1 MLKFNGKEKG
11 AAFSY
16 IFNQGEH
23 TSESYFAYTN
33 VCQNPVCMCNIVHI
47 NFVPPNDIELDH
59 NQAVSYE
66 ISLDV
71 SSKSIA
77 PETKGR
83 INENFA
89 NSLVKDLSEEDWGS
103 LYQHYFSKKIFASEA
118 TDLTTVDAVFPV
130 EDIEY
135 KSLLIFYSDIIPY
148 SRPVILTVEK
158 KRFLVDDMY
167 CVKPDCHC
175 NEVHLL
181 FIPYDNSG
189 QLDTSHDEE
198 TYFVLN
204 LKTHSWGVKEQGK
217 VSISAK
223 TLMETFFEKKELVDL
238 YKTRYK
244 TLRLLYKKYRSTS
257 YQNSTVRKL
266 NNVGRNDPCPCG
278 SGKKYKKCC
287 L

>member
-1 MLKFNGKEKG
+1 MLVLGQPPR
-11 AAFSY
+11 ATFSY

-23 TSESYFAYTN
+23 FSEHYLANTH
-33 VCQNPVCMCNIVHI
+33 VCDNPVCECNVVDIK
-47 NFVPPNDIELDH
+47 FVPANDIELDDK
-59 NQAVSYE
+59 QASSYE

-71 SSKSIA
+71 VSKSITQN
-77 PETKGR
+77 TKGK

-89 NSLVKDLSEEDWGS
+89 NFLVKDFSDEDWGS
-103 LYQHYFSKKIFASEA
+103 LYKHYISRKIIASEA

-135 KSLLIFYSDIIPY
+135 ESLLIFYSDIIPY

-158 KRFLVDDMY
+158 KHFYVNDMY

-175 NEVHLL
+175 DEAHLL

-189 QLDTSHDEE
+189 QLETSREEE
-198 TYFVLN
+198 TYIILN
-204 LKTHSWGVKEQGK
+204 LKTHRWEVKEQGK
-217 VSISAK
+217 VSTSTKA
-223 TLMETFFEKKELVDL
+223 LMKAFFEKKQLVDL
-238 YKTRYK
+238 YKTRY
-244 TLRLLYKKYRSTS
+244 TTMRLLYKKYRSTK
-257 YQNSTVRKL
+257 YRNSTMITSDK
-266 NNVGRNDPCPCG
+266 VGRNDPCPCG